1 MNAENETDN
10 KSAES
15 MLRVLIVDDLPDI
28 LELLGIAV
36 SAAGYSVATAMSAEA
51 ALEAARAEPFDFI
64 LSDIGMPGMNGYEL
78 AQELRKMSQ
87 YRRTPMIA
95 LTGFSM
101 FDDKARARKSGFN
114 DLLTKPVNPRTL
126 TELIARH
133 CR

>member
-1 MNAENETDN
+1 MNTENKVDN
-10 KSAES
+10 KSSET
-15 MLRVLIVDDLPDI
+15 MLRVLIVDDMPDI
-28 LELLGIAV
+28 LELLGISISV
-36 SAAGYSVATAMSAEA
+36 AGYVVVTVMSAEA
-51 ALEAARAEPFDFI
+51 ALEAARAEPFNFI

-87 YRRTPMIA
+87 YRHTPMFA

-101 FDDKARARKSGFN
+101 FDDRARARNSGFT

-126 TELIARH
+126 TDLIARH